1 MRCCVQN
8 IPVSVFIIQL
18 LHFHCCQESKCLVS
32 DGISLWTVFIS
43 QTQEHEA
50 HPNNIWCGPVKWK
63 MKRLEERLRD
73 ENCRVQSVEFKLKF
87 KGPLICR
94 LWEEWQFG
102 SGLVDKGVTASWRW
116 TQSDQPEVVQ
126 WVKLKQ
132 ETFRNTCRIQS
143 SMKSQKLNS
152 PCHSEIRME
161 ICSRLL
167 WYYFLWMTV
176 ELRIA
181 CISYFCWDLVRKWK
195 SACIHGTDLEKL
207 LALFSMAE
215 GTPALIWEAS
225 FLPHAQV
232 EHIKTK
238 LFTAAAGVCIS
249 SHKSL
254 EVCLLI

>member
-126 WVKLKQ
+126 WVKHCWQLLNWNKCLSGIHA
-132 ETFRNTCRIQS
+132 EFKAVWSHRNSTAHVIRKSEWRFAVGFRGIT
-143 SMKSQKLNS
+143 
-152 PCHSEIRME
+152 
-161 ICSRLL
+161 
-167 WYYFLWMTV
+167 
-176 ELRIA
+176 
-181 CISYFCWDLVRKWK
+181 SYEW
-195 SACIHGTDLEKL
+195 
-207 LALFSMAE
+207 
-215 GTPALIWEAS
+215 
-225 FLPHAQV
+225 Q
-232 EHIKTK
+232 
-238 LFTAAAGVCIS
+238 
-249 SHKSL
+249 
-254 EVCLLI
+254 